1 MAKYNNT
8 TGQPLDSKKAASTE
22 NRFTSFSLSPR
33 DQRRSRPMAHQIMPM
48 AYSEH
53 PHATPRM
60 MSALRS
66 QGAKAAPEVSA
77 KGSERERFWPM
88 VLVGCWK
95 ERQDEKRRG
104 LRPAT
109 SDQHSLAQTIQTIR
123 RNGDGR
129 NGEKR
134 EGEQKGDLKEDGDHT
149 ILNRSCGPGREMM
162 GFSGWE
168 SQTESG

>member
-1 MAKYNNT
+1 MAKYSNM

-77 KGSERERFWPM
+77 KGSDSERFWPM
-88 VLVGCWK
+88 VLV
-95 ERQDEKRRG
+95 DEWG

-109 SDQHSLAQTIQTIR
+109 SDQHSLVQTIQTIW
-123 RNGDGR
+123 RNGNGR

-168 SQTESG
+168 SQTESC